1 MQATNVILKFSSSH
15 INEFKEGKIN
25 FSYIFNL
32 INPKYYISTFTSIKI
47 IKEIVFVLGL

>member
-25 FSYIFNL
+25 FIYL
-32 INPKYYISTFTSIKI
+32 T
-47 IKEIVFVLGL
+47 